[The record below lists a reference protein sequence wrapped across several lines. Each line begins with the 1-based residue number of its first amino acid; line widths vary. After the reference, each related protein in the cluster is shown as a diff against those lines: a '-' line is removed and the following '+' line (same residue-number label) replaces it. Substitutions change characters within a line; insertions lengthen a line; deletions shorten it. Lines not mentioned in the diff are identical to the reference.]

1 MDRRVA
7 SRSAAG
13 ILGVAAGFQ
22 AGLAAGAPWGAAAYG
37 GGHPGVL
44 PVPLRRTSAAA
55 AVVYSGLAYVVA
67 SDALAP
73 PVQRRAFATLSG
85 VFAVGAVLNA
95 MSRSRVE
102 RLIWTPVTG
111 ALALSLWRARPL

>member
-13 ILGVAAGFQ
+13 LLGVAAGFQ

-44 PVPLRRTSAAA
+44 PSALRATSGAAV
-55 AVVYSGLAYVVA
+55 VVYSGLAYVVA

-73 PVQRRAFATLSG
+73 SVQRGAYATLAG
-85 VFAVGAVLNA
+85 VFTVGAVLNA

-111 ALALSLWRARPL
+111 ALAFSLWRARPL